1 MKTTKSALAAVA
13 LSVAMLFSAC
23 STPVEKVEFSHGKVE
38 GTVYSNDMVSM
49 RISERDGH
57 IFPMK
62 ILLLRR
68 VSPIFQRNR
77 QTRLSQIRVLFTICM
92 LPTPTMKT

>member
-38 GTVYSNDMVSM
+38 GTVYSNDMV
-49 RISERDGH
+49 
-57 IFPMK
+57 
-62 ILLLRR
+62 
-68 VSPIFQRNR
+68 
-77 QTRLSQIRVLFTICM
+77 
-92 LPTPTMKT
+92 